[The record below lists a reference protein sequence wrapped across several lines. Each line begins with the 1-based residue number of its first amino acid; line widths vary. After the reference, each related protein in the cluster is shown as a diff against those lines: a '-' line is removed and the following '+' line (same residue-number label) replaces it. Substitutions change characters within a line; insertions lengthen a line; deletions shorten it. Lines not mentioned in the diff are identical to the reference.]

1 MEMKKKTD
9 GRGPAPVVCRWVAI
23 LMALAG
29 TAGGMQGATCTW
41 RAASGQWSDAA
52 CWAEGAVPTASDT
65 AYFPAGQTAEITL
78 TAAASVNA
86 LVIETDGSSYAFRS
100 AAPNAVR
107 TLTVNS
113 ASAAPADATGARGTL
128 TFDAVSV
135 SQPFTALERLE
146 SLSVVNEAVLRL
158 PSTFDAE
165 TDLQLVHGG
174 LVYLTGTT
182 GVFGTL
188 RLSQGRNHLGAP
200 VASYA
205 YTFERFEDAGGMG
218 VAEVLPGGVR
228 FKDTSGIRLIGGTQS
243 LSNPGPRIPVAPQFA
258 IRLAGS
264 DSAAGLYANGWGLLT
279 LDRDGVV
286 REIPT
291 NTMKTAFSNA
301 TELDNVYIGPE
312 GATLEADV
320 TVNAVAYDGPIDLNG
335 FTLTVLSGAMRTVRW
350 QSAPTVSNGTVYTP
364 EPFLLCDGI
373 NNADVRFTAEI
384 ETPADTDVRKTMLS
398 CAVMVGWGSANGFE
412 TFRGTVLV
420 PRYYGSYALAA
431 TNAPGLFLE
440 ICPGSKMNLAS
451 NWQRVRLAGLGGTGR
466 LAFEKVYNTMWLGNW
481 TDGQAG
487 AVANH
492 DYRFNL
498 IIGDGGVLAPGSVRE
513 KGVRRGTFSLTYVNE
528 RLQGVQFL
536 EGATLEAGV
545 HADGSCSLVDATAT
559 TDDGTYLSVA
569 LAGALVLEPCGF
581 PAAGTQWTI
590 LKTNAETTG
599 AFSSVT
605 EGFKVAYNV
614 MQDDGT
620 YGLVVTRGLTATI
633 ITVQ

>member
-1 MEMKKKTD
+1 MKKKTD
-9 GRGPAPVVCRWVAI
+9 GLGSAPVVCRWVAI

-29 TAGGMQGATCTW
+29 TAGGMQGAICTW

-86 LVIETDGSSYAFRS
+86 LIIETDGSSYAFRS

-146 SLSVVNEAVLRL
+146 TLSVVNDAVLRL

-258 IRLAGS
+258 IRLAGRDNAS
-264 DSAAGLYANGWGLLT
+264 GLWANGWGLLT

-335 FTLTVLSGAMRTVRW
+335 FTLTVRSGAMRTVKW
-350 QSAPTVSNGTVYTP
+350 QSAPAVSNGTVLTP

-373 NNADVRFTAEI
+373 NNTDVRFTAEI
-384 ETPADTDVRKTMLS
+384 ETPADTDVRRTMLS
-398 CAVMVGWGSANGFE
+398 CAVMSGWASTGTYGN
-412 TFRGTVLV
+412 FRGTVLV
-420 PRYYGSYALAA
+420 PGFFQF
-431 TNAPGLFLE
+431 TQTDAPGLFLE
-440 ICPGSKMNLAS
+440 LNPGSRLVTRN
-451 NWQRVRLAGLGGTGR
+451 NWQKSRFAGLGGAGSVS
-466 LAFEKVYNTMWLGNW
+466 FEKLYNTMWLGAW
-481 TDGQAG
+481 TEEEAA
-487 AVANH
+487 AVAANA
-492 DYRFNL
+492 YAWTL
-498 IIGDGGVLAPGSVRE
+498 VVGPGGVLAPGSVCE
-513 KGVRRGTFSLTYVNE
+513 TGVRRGTLSLTYSKE
-528 RLQGVQFL
+528 RLQSVQFL
-536 EGATLEAGV
+536 DGAVLEAGV
-545 HADGSCSLVDATAT
+545 HANGDGSLLDATAT
-559 TDDGTYLSVA
+559 TLDGTYLSVA
-569 LAGALVLEPCGF
+569 LAGALVLEPSGF